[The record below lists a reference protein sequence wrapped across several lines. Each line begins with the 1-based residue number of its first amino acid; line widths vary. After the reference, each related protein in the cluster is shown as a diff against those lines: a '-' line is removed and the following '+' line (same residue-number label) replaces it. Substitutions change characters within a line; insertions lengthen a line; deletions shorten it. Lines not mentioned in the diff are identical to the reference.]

1 MTSSGVTLTWD
12 AVAAADNYD
21 LRRMEMSSN
30 RETSISDVASGYRDD
45 EGVTAAT
52 EYGYWVR
59 SVRSRRGLRWE
70 SAWSGKLTVTTPE
83 ASGPVAPPVPEDLTA
98 EASSAFSVDLD
109 WEASEGAVSYEVRR
123 RAPGEEQ
130 YTVIPVTETS
140 HRDDDL
146 ASDSVYEYEVQAIGS
161 EEVESGWSSVVEERT
176 DTFGAPE
183 NFEAEALSATE
194 VALEWDEVAGSGMEY
209 RVRWKVADAANWGRA
224 QRLTATSYVVSGLSA
239 ETEHA
244 FRVFAWHR
252 SSGGVDDRSPAVDT
266 TATTLAAD
274 PPDLTVED
282 ETMNSV
288 SLSWSEI
295 ADATGYELE
304 RRSPFESGAWSVVY
318 GPGSERTYEDTGLD
332 AGTSYGYRVRATL
345 PGDRRTRW
353 STEAEAM
360 TDAGPPPV
368 PMDVTAHGVSSSMI
382 EVRWTAVDGVTR
394 YRLQRRPDGG
404 GGGDWVAVAAVDPAE
419 FPAYRDSELPADT
432 AYDYRVRSVLEVDGE
447 TRRSEWSE
455 PVSARTEP

>member
-1 MTSSGVTLTWD
+1 MRTTGW
-12 AVAAADNYD
+12 
-21 LRRMEMSSN
+21 R
-30 RETSISDVASGYRDD
+30 
-45 EGVTAAT
+45 TAALAGLFLWVSVGDGVRPSGAYEFLDGQSFGFGT
-52 EYGYWVR
+52 EEEWNP
-59 SVRSRRGLRWE
+59 RW
-70 SAWSGKLTVTTPE
+70 SPAAWG
-83 ASGPVAPPVPEDLTA
+83 
-98 EASSAFSVDLD
+98 
-109 WEASEGAVSYEVRR
+109 
-123 RAPGEEQ
+123 PGE
-130 YTVIPVTETS
+130 TIRVAVPDNA
-140 HRDDDL
+140 R
-146 ASDSVYEYEVQAIGS
+146 
-161 EEVESGWSSVVEERT
+161 WVEE
-176 DTFGAPE
+176 
-183 NFEAEALSATE
+183 FEIFQSMADVRQLVSEALSQWSAIGTADIRWTLAGPGVGE
-194 VALEWDEVAGSGMEY
+194 APVSVQLREDRSLRAAGRARLFSNPENLRFLEIQKCDIYILYPSVGQDRVPVRGTVAHELGHCLGLGHH
-209 RVRWKVADAANWGRA
+209 WGRA

-274 PPDLTVED
+274 PPDLTVGD

-318 GPGSERTYEDTGLD
+318 GPGSERTHEDTGLD
-332 AGTSYGYRVRATL
+332 AGTSYGYQVRATL

-360 TDAGPPPV
+360 TDAGLPPV

-394 YRLQRRPDGG
+394 YRVQRRPDGGG
-404 GGGDWVAVAAVDPAE
+404 GGGDWVAVASVDPAE

-455 PVSARTEP
+455 PVSGRTDP